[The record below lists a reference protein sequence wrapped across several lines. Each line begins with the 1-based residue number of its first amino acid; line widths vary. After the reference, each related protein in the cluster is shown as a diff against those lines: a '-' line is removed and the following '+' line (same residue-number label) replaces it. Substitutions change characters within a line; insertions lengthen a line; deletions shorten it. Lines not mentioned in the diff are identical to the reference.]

1 MSTRRSVGAVLTA
14 LALFGSM
21 PAAAAAQ
28 STLPSPRDVLGYERG
43 ARFTPG
49 ADVVR
54 YMEAL
59 AAAAP
64 DRVRV
69 ERYGETGEGRPLIQV
84 VVARPEVM
92 ARLDDVLA
100 RNRRLAD
107 PSLGESQAQQIAS
120 SNPAV
125 VYLSYG
131 VHGNESSSSE
141 AAMWTAWDLA
151 RGAPSVAGVLDSV
164 LVVIDPV
171 VNPDGRNRYVNWY
184 RQARGAEPNPHP
196 ASREHREPWP
206 GGRLN
211 HWLFDL
217 NRDWAWATQPE
228 TRERLATWGRWTPQ
242 VHVDFHEMSPR
253 STYFFFPPTAPV
265 NPIFPA
271 TTLQWMNY
279 FGKANAAAFD
289 SRGWQYYS
297 AESFDLFYPG
307 YGDSWPSLEGATGMT
322 YEQAGGGGAGLVV
335 DRPDGTQLTL
345 AARSEHHWVAGEA
358 TVKAAA
364 AAKTR
369 LLTDFAAYH
378 RHIAD
383 GLSDYLLVPSGIGE
397 RARALVGLL
406 QDEGIEVERAGRAFR
421 ADAQANT
428 GFDARGDFPAG
439 TYLVR
444 AQQRRGRL
452 AAALLEPE
460 ALLKANFSYDISA
473 WSLPY
478 AYGVA
483 AYSVGGAPDAG
494 WQPAEKQVRAFREPA
509 AGASPAAASLPATE
523 PYGYL
528 VKPTLEAW
536 AGMVRFMAAGG
547 RGTLLEK
554 AFRNGAGSWPR
565 GTIFLPR
572 QANDSLTVRLARSGL
587 TALATPVQ
595 TGWTEDGPELG
606 TEESLELRLPRVA
619 VLTGEGTSASSY
631 GAHWFFL
638 EQTLGLPFDA
648 LSLDGVSAT
657 TLASYDVVVAPEL
670 RRPGDGV
677 VDALKQWV
685 DAGGTLV
692 AVGSAAQ
699 MLGEPIA
706 GIKVRQSREGR
717 DSTVERGLETRA
729 QREQQRWREDVPGTV
744 LPVTLDPGNPLA
756 FGVAAASDDT
766 RLFVLQTGTRAFE
779 PDPSAETVAYFPV
792 DLKAVSGV
800 IGDVNLKRLSRAAW
814 LVTKSVRRGRVIL
827 FAGDPMFRQFW
838 YSAFLPYVN
847 ALLVG
852 PNMGGGGRY

>member
-1 MSTRRSVGAVLTA
+1 MSTRRWLVAALAVLVLRGFSPAVLTA
-14 LALFGSM
+14 QS
-21 PAAAAAQ
+21 AQ
-28 STLPSPRDVLGYERG
+28 VPSPQDVLGYARG
-43 ARFTPG
+43 ERFTPG

-54 YMEAL
+54 YMDAL
-59 AAAAP
+59 AAAVP

-69 ERYGETGEGRPLIQV
+69 ERYGKTGEGRPLIQV
-84 VVARPEVM
+84 VVARPSVM
-92 ARLDDVLA
+92 AHLDDVLA
-100 RNRRLAD
+100 RHRQLAD
-107 PSLGESQAQQIAS
+107 PSLSESQARAIAS
-120 SNPAV
+120 SNPVV

-164 LVVIDPV
+164 VVVIDPV
-171 VNPDGRNRYVNWY
+171 VNPDGRNRYVNFY

-228 TRERLATWGRWTPQ
+228 TRQRLATWSRWTPQ

-253 STYFFFPPTAPV
+253 STYFFFPPTPPV

-271 TTLQWMNY
+271 STLEWMDY
-279 FGKANAAAFD
+279 FGEANAAAFD
-289 SRGWQYYS
+289 ARGWQYYA

-307 YGDSWPSLEGATGMT
+307 YGDSWPSLEGAIGMT
-322 YEQAGGGGAGLVV
+322 YEQAGGGSAGLVV

-345 AARSEHHWVAGEA
+345 AERSEHHRVAGE
-358 TVKAAA
+358 TTIKAAA
-364 AAKTR
+364 AARTR
-369 LLTDFAAYH
+369 LLLDFAAYH
-378 RHIAD
+378 RNIAE
-383 GLSDYLLVPSGIGE
+383 GLSDYLLVPSGSGE
-397 RARALVGLL
+397 RARALVALL
-406 QDEGIEVERAGRAFR
+406 QDEGIRVDRATRAFR
-421 ADAQANT
+421 ADAQPNT
-428 GFDARGDFPAG
+428 GFAARRDFPAG
-439 TYLVR
+439 TYRVQ
-444 AQQRRGRL
+444 AKQRRGRL
-452 AAALLEPE
+452 AVALLEPE

-483 AYSVGGAPDAG
+483 AYSVSREPDAG
-494 WQPAEKQVRAFREPA
+494 WQPTSKEDRALEE
-509 AGASPAAASLPATE
+509 STSSSVSATEAE

-536 AGMVRFMAAGG
+536 AGMVRFMKAGG
-547 RGTLLEK
+547 RATLLEK
-554 AFRNGAGSWPR
+554 PFRNAAGAWPR

-572 QANDSLTVRLARSGL
+572 QANDSLTARVAASGL
-587 TALATPVQ
+587 SGLATAVR

-606 TEESLELRLPRVA
+606 TEESLGLSLPRVA
-619 VLTGEGTSASSY
+619 VLTGEGTSATSY
-631 GAHWFFL
+631 GAHWYFL

-648 LSLDGVSAT
+648 LPMDGVNGT
-657 TLASYDVVVAPEL
+657 TLASYDVVVVPEV
-670 RRPGDGV
+670 RRPSNGT

-685 DAGGTLV
+685 EAGGTLV
-692 AVGSAAQ
+692 AVGSGAQ
-699 MLGEPIA
+699 AVGDPIA
-706 GIKVRQSREGR
+706 GVKLRQAREGR
-717 DSTVERGLETRA
+717 DSTMERGLETRE

-756 FGVAAASDDT
+756 FGVAAGGDDT

-779 PDPSAETVAYFPV
+779 PDPSYETVAYFPD
-792 DLKAVSGV
+792 DLKAISGV
-800 IGDVNLKRLSRAAW
+800 IGSMNLERLSRAAW
-814 LVTKSVRRGRVIL
+814 LVTKPVRRGRVIL

-847 ALLVG
+847 ALLIG
-852 PNMGGGGRY
+852 PNMQSYGRY